1 MQKNKED
8 NNLKIM
14 LGIFFLVL
22 IWSAITPH
30 AFLGWL
36 MEAAPPLI
44 MVLVLALTYKKF
56 RFSNFVYFIVLI
68 HTIILLIGAKYTY
81 AGNPLFQY
89 FKETWDLNRNYYDR
103 VGHFAQGF
111 TPAIIAKEFLL
122 RKGYL
127 KRSKMFYYILF
138 SIVLAISAAWE
149 LMEFSYSLITG
160 ISGDVILS
168 TQGVLWDTQWD
179 MVMALLGAVTSLVI
193 FRKIHD
199 RYIMKIIKAVKVV

>member
-1 MQKNKED
+1 
-8 NNLKIM
+8 
-14 LGIFFLVL
+14 
-22 IWSAITPH
+22 
-30 AFLGWL
+30 
-36 MEAAPPLI
+36 
-44 MVLVLALTYKKF
+44 
-56 RFSNFVYFIVLI
+56 
-68 HTIILLIGAKYTY
+68 
-81 AGNPLFQY
+81 
-89 FKETWDLNRNYYDR
+89 
-103 VGHFAQGF
+103 
-111 TPAIIAKEFLL
+111 
-122 RKGYL
+122 
-127 KRSKMFYYILF
+127 MFYYILF